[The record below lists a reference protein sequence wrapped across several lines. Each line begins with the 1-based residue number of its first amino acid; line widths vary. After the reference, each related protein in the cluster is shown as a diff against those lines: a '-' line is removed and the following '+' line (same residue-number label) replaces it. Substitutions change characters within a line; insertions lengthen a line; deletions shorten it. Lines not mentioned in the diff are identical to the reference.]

1 MLHSGCLKTI
11 GCCLLASQL
20 FYVSQAAGE
29 ELRRR
34 GLIGVTLRSEYDEED
49 GERGKSATTTGM
61 FVVSVMPDSAAAQA
75 DLHAEDIIIKIG
87 SDPTPNLDLGLKTLR
102 KYFAGD
108 RIALTILRG
117 GEEQTVHVT
126 LRPRPKEEWKG
137 IDVRYGQAG
146 AGDRRVRTL
155 ITKPTAPGKYPAI
168 LFIQGLSP
176 RSIEFSFPVP
186 DPLRNLVEAFTKA
199 GFVLMRVDRLGT
211 GDSDGLSVFDTT
223 VQMDAVAFRSA
234 LARLKEYEFV
244 DPDNVFVFAYS
255 SGGAIAPLVAQGM
268 DVEGVA
274 TYGTMARPWIIQA
287 VEMMRRR
294 WSFERLPTE
303 EIAANSKKL
312 ESFLEQCFV
321 EKKPPSEILETNP
334 ELVEFVERS
343 KLVGDDSFVFGMSL
357 RFGRGLLDLKIE
369 DAWTKV
375 DAPVLAIWG
384 KSDFIASRE
393 DSELAVTAVNSTH
406 PDSGTFLALP
416 GICHFCCKASDQ
428 EESFLAGIGEF
439 NPALVKTVTKWM
451 KRQMK
456 EDGS

>member
-1 MLHSGCLKTI
+1 MLHRDCLKTI

-34 GLIGVTLRSEYDEED
+34 GLIGVTLRAEYDEED

-108 RIALTILRG
+108 RIALTILRD

-126 LRPRPKEEWKG
+126 LRPRPKEKWEG

-146 AGDRRVRTL
+146 AGERRVRTV

-168 LFIQGLSP
+168 LFIQSLSP
-176 RSIEFSFPVP
+176 RSIELALPVP
-186 DPLRNLVEAFTKA
+186 RPLRHLVEAFTKA
-199 GFVLMRVDRLGT
+199 GFVFMRVDRLGT

-223 VQMDAVAFRSA
+223 VRMDAVAFGSA
-234 LARLKEYEFV
+234 LAKLKEYEFV
-244 DPDNVFVFAYS
+244 DPEKVFVFACS
-255 SGGAIAPLVAQGM
+255 SGGAIAPIVAQGQE
-268 DVEGVA
+268 VEGVA
-274 TYGTMARPWIIQA
+274 TYGTIARPWNIQA

-294 WSFERLPTE
+294 WSFELLPEE
-303 EIAANSKKL
+303 EIAANTKKL
-312 ESFLEQCFV
+312 QSFLEQCFV
-321 EKKPPSEILETNP
+321 EKKSPSVILGADP
-334 ELVEFVERS
+334 ELAEFVKRFR
-343 KLVGDDSFVFGMSL
+343 LVRDDSFAFDMSVH
-357 RFGRGLLDLKIE
+357 FGRELLDLKIE
-369 DAWTKV
+369 EAWTKV

-393 DSELAVTAVNSTH
+393 DSERVVAAVNRTH
-406 PDSGTFLALP
+406 PGSGTFIALP
-416 GICHFCCKASDQ
+416 GICHFCCKAEDQ
-428 EESFLAGIGEF
+428 EESFLAGSGEF
-439 NPALVKTVTKWM
+439 NPALVKTVTEWM